1 MKLMKMHWPLYW
13 QVISKLGIGLPP
25 RSSRGGGLGR
35 SIVLLMTAMDR
46 SWLLWYT
53 GTLGVFGVRQ
63 LILSIIL
70 EKPMNHNDI
79 VSILRGGFAVGD
91 IVIAIRIMRSR
102 NKVIVNPGDVGV
114 VDRVLDNGCC
124 VVLFTMELN
133 YPGFEPYVTTIYA
146 PIDRYLR
153 YYYKD

>member
-1 MKLMKMHWPLYW
+1 
-13 QVISKLGIGLPP
+13 
-25 RSSRGGGLGR
+25 
-35 SIVLLMTAMDR
+35 
-46 SWLLWYT
+46 
-53 GTLGVFGVRQ
+53 
-63 LILSIIL
+63 
-70 EKPMNHNDI
+70 MNHDDI